1 MNKFHRVDKL
11 PCGECKQKFDSF
23 DEMDL
28 HHHLVHGRDGE
39 FACDKC
45 EIILNSADSIKLHME
60 RVHGRDGEYACD
72 HCGKTLNSADSLR
85 MHMMRVHDELRKFIP
100 LLGRNVTLTGG
111 SFVFYLGA
119 YPSLAGN

>member
-1 MNKFHRVDKL
+1 MGHMNKFHRVDKL

-45 EIILNSADSIKLHME
+45 E
-60 RVHGRDGEYACD
+60 
-72 HCGKTLNSADSLR
+72 
-85 MHMMRVHDELRKFIP
+85 
-100 LLGRNVTLTGG
+100 
-111 SFVFYLGA
+111 
-119 YPSLAGN
+119 

>member
-28 HHHLVHGRDGE
+28 HHYLVHGRDGE

-45 EIILNSADSIKLHME
+45 GKILNSADSIKLHME
-60 RVHGRDGEYACD
+60 RVHGRDGEYACAK
-72 HCGKTLNSADSLR
+72 CGKTLNLPDSLG
-85 MHMMRVHDELRKFIP
+85 MHMIL
-100 LLGRNVTLTGG
+100 
-111 SFVFYLGA
+111 FYQPYGT
-119 YPSLAGN
+119 SKSQNN

>member
-45 EIILNSADSIKLHME
+45 EKILNSADSIKLHME
-60 RVHGRDGEYACD
+60 RVHDQTPPWQECNPHRRLLCLLSW
-72 HCGKTLNSADSLR
+72 C
-85 MHMMRVHDELRKFIP
+85 IP
-100 LLGRNVTLTGG
+100 LTGR
-111 SFVFYLGA
+111 
-119 YPSLAGN
+119 

>member
-39 FACDKC
+39 FACDKSDQTPPWQEC
-45 EIILNSADSIKLHME
+45 NPHRRLLCLLSW
-60 RVHGRDGEYACD
+60 C
-72 HCGKTLNSADSLR
+72 
-85 MHMMRVHDELRKFIP
+85 IP
-100 LLGRNVTLTGG
+100 LTGR
-111 SFVFYLGA
+111 
-119 YPSLAGN
+119 

>member
-45 EIILNSADSIKLHME
+45 ENLELCRQYKIAY
-60 RVHGRDGEYACD
+60 GES
-72 HCGKTLNSADSLR
+72 TW
-85 MHMMRVHDELRKFIP
+85 
-100 LLGRNVTLTGG
+100 
-111 SFVFYLGA
+111 
-119 YPSLAGN
+119 